1 MVSEQNYSTRKFFTE
16 NLLPIEMKKT
26 QLLMNKPV
34 YSELLMLDQRKTAMC
49 KFSYVFIK
57 PKYGGEAKLCCMDT
71 NSFIIHV
78 KTDDVYKD
86 IAEDV
91 ETRFG
96 TSNYEI
102 ERPLPVGWNKQ
113 VIGLTKNELGS

>member
-16 NLLPIEMKKT
+16 NLLLIEMKKT
-26 QLLMNKPV
+26 QLLMSKPV
-34 YSELLMLDQRKTAMC
+34 YSELLILDQRKTAMC
-49 KFSYVFIK
+49 EFWYVFVK
-57 PKYGGEAKLCCMDT
+57 PKYGGKAKLCCMDT

-78 KTDDVYKD
+78 KTDDIYKN

-102 ERPLPVGWNKQ
+102 EKPLPVG
-113 VIGLTKNELGS
+113 